1 MIFFREKLFWTWVM
15 LLVFTIL
22 SCAQVKKSCVAYTIS
37 EKNLIPEGITF
48 SSSTNC
54 FYISSIYKRKIV
66 SVDAET
72 GLVKDFMHSDSLN
85 MSFLG
90 MITDER
96 EKTLWAC
103 GNMEK
108 DGRGVSCIA
117 KFSLKTGDL
126 LRVYSLNSP
135 LTSLY
140 NDLVQDD
147 NKNIYFTDSRNH
159 AVYVIEAKSDS
170 IALLYNGE
178 EITHPNG
185 ITISPDN
192 KYLYIAST
200 DKGVRTL
207 DIQNGKIVDSLC
219 TSINSTGIDGL
230 KFFNKNLIG
239 IQNAVKNHEEINI
252 SVYYIDES
260 GTSIVRKSPID
271 LNNPLFDIPTTFVVV
286 GKSLYCIANSQLK
299 NFNSSSF
306 KIINQDLLQDITILK
321 YEL

>member
-1 MIFFREKLFWTWVM
+1 MIFFREKLFWTLVM
-15 LLVFTIL
+15 LLVLTL
-22 SCAQVKKSCVAYTIS
+22 HSCAQVKKSCIAYTIP

-54 FYISSIYKRKIV
+54 FYISSIYKGKIV

-96 EKTLWAC
+96 ERTLWAC
-103 GNMEK
+103 GNMKK
-108 DGRGVSCIA
+108 DGRSVSCIA

-147 NKNIYFTDSRNH
+147 NKNIFFTDSRNH
-159 AVYVIEAKSDS
+159 AVYVIEAKSDT
-170 IALLYNGE
+170 IALFYNGE

-207 DIQNGKIVDSLC
+207 DIQNRKIVDSLC

-252 SVYYIDES
+252 SVYYLDES

-271 LNNPLFDIPTTFVVV
+271 LNNPLFDIPTTFVFV

-299 NFNSSSF
+299 NFNASSF
-306 KIINQDLLQDITILK
+306 KIINEDILQDITILK